1 MYDDVMVSYG
11 CVSMFSS
18 LEIAVFLA
26 IVWSIIFGPKSFWM
40 QSLED
45 LQFSV
50 YMNL

>member
-1 MYDDVMVSYG
+1 MNDDVMVSYV
-11 CVSMFSS
+11 CVSIFESP
-18 LEIAVFLA
+18 EIAVFLA
-26 IVWSIIFGPKSFWM
+26 IVWTVIFGPKGFWM